1 MPLCCSNP
9 SKSSP
14 FQSSKS
20 QSPHKNSK
28 VLQDLSCHLLFHSDP
43 IPYYSPCSLLQ
54 PHQSPC
60 CSLKA
65 ASILLSRG
73 FCLECLFPRQLFP
86 LPCLYPN
93 VIFLVRAPSQLY
105 LRLWTTTTTS
115 YIHPLARF
123 VFFPQT
129 CYLLTTVNLTC
140 LLCSRLSSPSRVYI
154 EYIGYFWFYF
164 LPYLQQLD
172 WSLNH
177 IRNYLLHKLSQ
188 IQILS

>member
-73 FCLECLFPRQLFP
+73 FLPGMFVSQVASSSPLSLSKCYLFSKSSKSTLFKIVDHDYHILYPSLSQICFFP
-86 LPCLYPN
+86 LDLLSFNNCKFNLFTLLTSVFPLKSVYS
-93 VIFLVRAPSQLY
+93 VYRIFLVLFSAISTAV
-105 LRLWTTTTTS
+105 RLVPQS
-115 YIHPLARF
+115 YQKLF
-123 VFFPQT
+123 VA
-129 CYLLTTVNLTC
+129 
-140 LLCSRLSSPSRVYI
+140 
-154 EYIGYFWFYF
+154 
-164 LPYLQQLD
+164 
-172 WSLNH
+172 
-177 IRNYLLHKLSQ
+177 
-188 IQILS
+188 